1 MSQTEVLRCLI
12 NLGGNATINELCEA
26 YNKMHFPRNTDY
38 SLLEKNEVKKTMQGD
53 TAKLLRDRMIIRIVS
68 KPVKRDPYKINRI
81 IVSYRIT
88 EYGWKLAHAYQLQTS
103 QPLH

>member
-1 MSQTEVLRCLI
+1 VSQTEVLRCLI
-12 NLGGNATINELCEA
+12 NLGGNATINELCDA
-26 YNKMHFPRNTDY
+26 YNQMHFPRNTEY
-38 SLLEKNEVKKTMQGD
+38 SLLSKIEVKKTMQGD

-68 KPVKRDPYKINRI
+68 KPVKRNPYIVNRI

-88 EYGWKLAHAYQLQTS
+88 EYGWKLAHAYKLLAS